1 MRASAK
7 APPECDRLRVEEEL
21 TLRLRR
27 AGLGARAWSVHVR
40 LLGTADAFAAP
51 DDPPGA
57 LPGATLV
64 PVHLHGRYAI
74 VGPLGPVRPAEGRP
88 CFRCVATRWQALRPA
103 VERDAVERGPRAP
116 LHAVGPNP
124 YLTPFALDM
133 LAHLAASALTAI
145 HQKPPGAG
153 ADVGTGTGTVHRL
166 ALDTLGVER
175 ARLLADPAC
184 PWRGGH
190 EAADP
195 ASAEDAA
202 VPLRPGLLPPPG
214 SSRLLTPAQAVPE
227 WAADALA
234 NPVCGALGTGVRPDR
249 EAANTAPAS
258 GRFAVRGGARLLD
271 VHWSGHADTY
281 RDSAALALCE
291 GLERL
296 AGLREGGGAAIRAA
310 RSRLTHPSVDPRACG
325 LPPAAFFEGA
335 ASPFVPYDEELV
347 LPWVWGWSLR
357 DEQPV
362 LVPEQMVHYRL
373 AGPGPYFA
381 VETSSG
387 CAGGSCLEEAVLHGL
402 LEVVERDAFLAA
414 WLGRARLPAI
424 AVDSCRSR
432 PLRSLAERMR
442 RGGYRLRLL
451 DNRIDLPVPVVTA
464 VAIRENGGPGA
475 LCLSSAAALEP
486 EHAAE
491 SAARE
496 VASHLSGF
504 ADRTVRDQE
513 RLRAMARDFGL
524 VRELTDHAALYGL
537 PEMTRHAAFLLDS
550 GDRPQP
556 WTEVFRDDGR
566 AAGRAGSGTGS
577 GTESGT
583 GSGAESGA
591 GSGAESGAV
600 RCGGALPARDLS
612 AAVRHCRDLLAAR
625 GFDTIVVDQTGPE
638 QRATGTHVV
647 RVLVPGLLPIDFGA
661 RRHRAPGMARAR
673 TALRSAGLRDHDLT
687 AAELN
692 PAPHPFM

>member
-1 MRASAK
+1 MSSSAQ
-7 APPECDRLRVEEEL
+7 APPESDRLRVEEEL
-21 TLRLRR
+21 AHRLRA
-27 AGLGARAWSVHVR
+27 AGPSVPSWALHVR
-40 LLGTADAFAAP
+40 LLGVSDAFAAP
-51 DDPPGA
+51 DDPPDP
-57 LPGATLV
+57 LPGAALV
-64 PVHLHGRYAI
+64 PVHLHGRYAL
-74 VGPLGPVRPAEGRP
+74 VGPLGPVRPTAGRP
-88 CFRCVATRWQALRPA
+88 CFHCVATRWQALRPA

-116 LHAVGPNP
+116 LHAAAPNP

-133 LAHLAASALTAI
+133 LAHLVASVLATG
-145 HQKPPGAG
+145 HREPSDPG
-153 ADVGTGTGTVHRL
+153 VGTVHRL

-184 PWRGGH
+184 PRCGGH
-190 EAADP
+190 EAAVP
-195 ASAEDAA
+195 PSARSAA
-202 VPLRPGLLPPPG
+202 VPLRPGLRPPPG
-214 SSRLLTPAQAVPE
+214 SSRLLSPAQAVPR

-249 EAANTAPAS
+249 EARNTAPAS

-281 RDSAALALCE
+281 RDSGALALCE

-296 AGLREGGGAAIRAA
+296 AGLREGGQAPVRAA
-310 RSRLTHPSVDPRACG
+310 RSRLRHPSVDPRACG
-325 LPPAAFFEGA
+325 LPPADFFEGA
-335 ASPFVPYDEELV
+335 ASQFAPYDEDLV

-362 LVPEQMVHYRL
+362 LVPEQMARYRL

-387 CAGGSCLEEAVLHGL
+387 CAGGSCPEEAVLHGL

-424 AVDSCRSR
+424 AVESCRSR
-432 PLRSLAERMR
+432 PLRFLAERMR

-451 DNRIDLPVPVVTA
+451 DNRIDVPVPVVTA
-464 VAIRENGGPGA
+464 VAIREDGGPGA
-475 LCLSSAAALEP
+475 LCLSSAAALDP
-486 EHAAE
+486 ERAAE

-496 VASHLSGF
+496 VASQLSGF
-504 ADRTVRDQE
+504 AERTVADQE
-513 RLRAMARDFGL
+513 RLRTMARDFGL
-524 VRELTDHAALYGL
+524 VRELADHAALYGL
-537 PEMTRHAAFLLDS
+537 PEMRPHAEFLLDS
-550 GDRPQP
+550 PERPQP
-556 WTEVFRDDGR
+556 WTEVFRDGGH
-566 AAGRAGSGTGS
+566 AAGRA
-577 GTESGT
+577 ED
-583 GSGAESGA
+583 
-591 GSGAESGAV
+591 
-600 RCGGALPARDLS
+600 GGAPPAVELS

-638 QRATGTHVV
+638 QRATGTRVV

-661 RRHRAPGMARAR
+661 RRHRAPGMDRAR

-687 AAELN
+687 AEGLN

>member
-1 MRASAK
+1 MSASAV
-7 APPECDRLRVEEEL
+7 APPECDRLRVEEEVA
-21 TLRLRR
+21 LRLRR
-27 AGLGARAWSVHVR
+27 ADLGVGPWAVHVR
-40 LLGTADAFAAP
+40 LLGVSDAFAAP
-51 DDPPGA
+51 DDPPGP
-57 LPGATLV
+57 LPGTTLV
-64 PVHLHGRYAI
+64 PVHLHGRYAL
-74 VGPLGPVRPAEGRP
+74 VGPVGPVRPAPGRP

-116 LHAVGPNP
+116 LHAAAPNP
-124 YLTPFALDM
+124 YLTSFALDM
-133 LAHLAASALTAI
+133 LAHLAASALSTGHREPSGTGAGTDDDADADAVAGVGAGV
-145 HQKPPGAG
+145 GAG
-153 ADVGTGTGTVHRL
+153 AGAVGRL

-175 ARLLADPAC
+175 ARLLTDPAC
-184 PWRGGH
+184 PWCGGR
-190 EAADP
+190 EAAAPDP
-195 ASAEDAA
+195 ARSAA

-214 SSRLLTPAQAVPE
+214 SSRLLSPAQAVPG

-249 EAANTAPAS
+249 EATNTAPAS
-258 GRFAVRGGARLLD
+258 GRFAVRGGDRLLD

-281 RDSAALALCE
+281 RDSSALALCE

-296 AGLREGGGAAIRAA
+296 AGLREGGSAPVRAA
-310 RSRLTHPSVDPRACG
+310 RSRLRHPSVDPRACG

-335 ASPFVPYDEELV
+335 SAQFVPYDEELV

-357 DEQPV
+357 DERPV
-362 LVPEQMVHYRL
+362 LVPEQMVRYRL

-424 AVDSCRSR
+424 AVESCRSR
-432 PLRSLAERMR
+432 PLRFLAERMR
-442 RGGYRLRLL
+442 RGGYLLRIL

-464 VAIRENGGPGA
+464 VAVREDGGPGA

-486 EHAAE
+486 ERAAE

-504 ADRTVRDQE
+504 AERTVADQD
-513 RLRAMARDFGL
+513 RLRTMARDFGL

-550 GDRPQP
+550 TDRPQH
-556 WTEVFRDDGR
+556 WTEVFQDGR
-566 AAGRAGSGTGS
+566 RVAGRPDGD
-577 GTESGT
+577 
-583 GSGAESGA
+583 GSGAP
-591 GSGAESGAV
+591 
-600 RCGGALPARDLS
+600 PAIDLS

-638 QRATGTHVV
+638 QRATGTRVV

-661 RRHRAPGMARAR
+661 RRHRAPGMVRAR